1 MIDPVN
7 IFCAW
12 GCVKWAKNNSRSWS
26 TSVPHPPAWLESSV
40 LVFVFYNQ
48 SPENNISKCFIV
60 GKTRSFWCIM
70 HFLWTFVIWILVK
83 CEKVLE
89 GWLLVSATG
98 FSCGFCRGW
107 TIHHK
112 MEFVVMQDVL
122 LKTDPTKGSF
132 LKLRPWLHQPYKSM
146 TVWHIMSS
154 GSEEKASGQA
164 ALQVQKRV
172 AADLRFF
179 YLNRPSF
186 LAVGQI

>member
-1 MIDPVN
+1 MWNEPKTTAGRGLPLSHILLLDWN
-7 IFCAW
+7 RLCLYLCFITRAQ
-12 GCVKWAKNNSRSWS
+12 RI
-26 TSVPHPPAWLESSV
+26 TSVNVSLW
-40 LVFVFYNQ
+40 
-48 SPENNISKCFIV
+48 

-107 TIHHK
+107 NIHHK
-112 MEFVVMQDVL
+112 MDFVVMQDVL